1 VNIEFAVMLLFV
13 AAGSEHLSGYTV
25 NEQGLEFSRHGS
37 RSRDVSRPNFG
48 SLGLEH
54 WSLGLEASGL
64 GLEDLKSCSRSRD
77 SILMAG

>member
-1 VNIEFAVMLLFV
+1 MNIEFAVMLLFV

-54 WSLGLEASGL
+54 
-64 GLEDLKSCSRSRD
+64 
-77 SILMAG
+77 